1 MPSRSSSEVK
11 ERIRQKWNMLLKE
24 KMGTVSES
32 LSGGS
37 PPSVFVGSHYYPRV
51 NIGPLISTTYGDVRI
66 LDHPEKWAGQ
76 KLEDIIN
83 YRLSLIRGISS
94 VSAIM
99 DATNNKHIV
108 LLQELAMANKSID
121 IEVKFDKKPS
131 LKFEEMN
138 KSSVT
143 DTDSVQFGLV
153 SKMEELKI
161 PSGISVDKRIE
172 KIYYDKDL
180 NANEAVN
187 ILYSEGTEISKLSK
201 ILSIGMLG
209 TRKKRKLVP
218 TKWSITAVDQIISA
232 NLIRKM
238 IEYSSLDSF
247 HLHRYTHLGN
257 NFAII
262 LIPDQIWS
270 FEMHEAWLYNNG
282 KADIE
287 SDTEI
292 SGPLKTYPKIGGSYF
307 AARLAITEY
316 LELHRKKS
324 SAIVLR
330 EIHPE
335 YVLPVGVWQ
344 IREGIRMA
352 MKSKGEIFDSL
363 DETISHACIGMNISK
378 NEWIRNSAF
387 INSRKYQKRISEYIQ

>member
-1 MPSRSSSEVK
+1 MASRNSSEVK

-24 KMGTVSES
+24 KIGNVSES

-37 PPSVFVGSHYYPRV
+37 PPSVFVGSHSYPRV
-51 NIGPLISTTYGDVRI
+51 NIGPLISTTYGDVKI
-66 LDHPEKWAGQ
+66 LDYPEKWAGQ
-76 KLEDIIN
+76 NLEDIIN
-83 YRLSLIRGISS
+83 YRLSLIRGVSS
-94 VSAIM
+94 ASAIM
-99 DATNNKHIV
+99 DPNYNRYTE

-121 IEVKFDKKPS
+121 IEIKFDKKPS
-131 LKFEEMN
+131 LKFDEMN
-138 KSSVT
+138 NSSVT
-143 DTDSVQFGLV
+143 DSDALQFGLV

-161 PSGISVDKRIE
+161 PAGISVDKRIE
-172 KIYYDKDL
+172 KVYYDKDL

-209 TRKKRKLVP
+209 TRKRRKLVP
-218 TKWSITAVDQIISA
+218 TKWSITAVDQIISD
-232 NLIRKM
+232 NLIRKI
-238 IEYSSLDSF
+238 IEYSSLDGF

-262 LIPDQIWS
+262 LIPDQVWS
-270 FEMHEAWLYNNG
+270 FEMHEAWLDNNG
-282 KADIE
+282 NAAIE

-292 SGPLKTYPKIGGSYF
+292 SGSLKTYPKIGGSYF

-324 SAIVLR
+324 SVIILR

-352 MKSKGEIFDSL
+352 MKSKGEIFDNL
-363 DETISHACIGMNISK
+363 DETITHACIGMNISK

-387 INSRKYQKRISEYIQ
+387 INSRKHQRRISEYIH